1 MLGKLGKKVLF
12 FERLVIGEEKKGK
25 KKSLPQAG
33 LEPAILVLQA

>member
-25 KKSLPQAG
+25 KSLPQAG
-33 LEPAILVLQA
+33 LEPAILVLQV